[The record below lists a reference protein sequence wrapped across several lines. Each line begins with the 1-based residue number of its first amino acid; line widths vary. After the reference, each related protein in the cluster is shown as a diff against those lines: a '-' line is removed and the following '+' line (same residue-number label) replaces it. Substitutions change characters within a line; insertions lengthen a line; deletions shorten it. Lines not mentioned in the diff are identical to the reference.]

1 MGEKQ
6 HYDHAFSRFLI
17 KMKNIH
23 SERMRRGWFKWL
35 HWVRAIAH
43 AFNDG
48 GHGTSSAP
56 TTQESICLLSMQSLH
71 GNIVRLPIHTRRHV
85 GHSGTRQTYSTSHW
99 CECDAAVRAWRA
111 PRMKNGPFPISKSI
125 SIYFF
130 NFIASS
136 FLCYRYIAYV
146 HSIYNSTLFLP
157 LSLFLF
163 KFLIDKPQRN
173 ACFARYLEKWIF
185 PLSSVLHRK
194 PTRVN
199 HHSVV
204 SHTPG
209 P

>member
-125 SIYFF
+125 SIYFLISLRLLF
-130 NFIASS
+130 CAIDTSLMSTQSTTQLSFSPSHSFYSNLWLINRREMRAS
-136 FLCYRYIAYV
+136 
-146 HSIYNSTLFLP
+146 
-157 LSLFLF
+157 
-163 KFLIDKPQRN
+163 
-173 ACFARYLEKWIF
+173 
-185 PLSSVLHRK
+185 
-194 PTRVN
+194 
-199 HHSVV
+199 
-204 SHTPG
+204 PG
-209 P
+209 I